1 MLLLLEKIWRQCF
14 VKRARRRIQ
23 QMDQAAED
31 LRDALDL
38 PPEAK
43 HELISLL
50 AFPAY
55 SNELLSI
62 GERDL
67 QEKEVWPE
75 DTQEVFHGSIQD
87 PRKGFSARAR
97 SRKKL
102 VWFNTLAA
110 VICVGILV
118 GGLILMLRVAPQT
131 SASPPSGLYVTTGDS
146 VYRLATQNGHLKP
159 LWHYTLHA
167 PWTTQRID
175 RLNLPSDVGST
186 WNIRIDSSPTVVDTT
201 VYFGGSEDDTITHQ
215 LHHYLY
221 ALDAVSGTLVWRYQ
235 IDENGNGIKGPYFTN
250 GSGSGSFHLDLG
262 KIISAPQVADG
273 LVYIQ
278 IGSWP
283 SYYILALDSGNGRV
297 RWSYNYQ
304 GTSTYSQMSAVIDNR
319 LYISVDNRLLALNA
333 KSGQKQWVQ
342 QVPWQ
347 KGSSSFLSL
356 QTANGTVY
364 ATFISYPGHQDVGSY
379 SNAVHTSLIYA
390 FDMASGL
397 QRWVSKPIDGE
408 VSPLVVDQ
416 QAVYLGSEA
425 GYIYALKVTDGSQ
438 LWSYDY
444 DPHASFVFLQKMDG
458 VIYARETLSL
468 YGLAAAQYNGPPP
481 SLGIIAL
488 TAASGKVE
496 WKNTIPR
503 TVSGTIGTPQGWD
516 GGQLVIGSGIVY
528 TSLRNGLVCSLTAN
542 HGSFLQCYSIKN
554 SASVSSAP
562 TITLVD

>member
-1 MLLLLEKIWRQCF
+1 MLLLEKIWRQRF
-14 VKRARRRIQ
+14 VKRARMRIQ
-23 QMDQAAED
+23 YIDQAAED
-31 LRDALDL
+31 LRAALDL

-50 AFPAY
+50 ALPEY

-62 GERDL
+62 SKREL
-67 QEKEVWPE
+67 QGKEVGSE
-75 DTQEVFHGSIQD
+75 DAQGVSHSSIQD
-87 PRKGFSARAR
+87 SRKGFSSHVR

-102 VWFNTLAA
+102 VWLNTLAA

-118 GGLILMLRVAPQT
+118 GGLTLMLRVAHQT
-131 SASPPSGLYVTTGDS
+131 SASPPSGLYVTTDES
-146 VYRLATQNGHLKP
+146 VYRLATQNSRLKP
-159 LWHYTLHA
+159 LWHYTLQA
-167 PWTTQRID
+167 PWTTQRINH
-175 RLNLPSDVGST
+175 LNLPRDVVPS
-186 WNIRIDSSPTVVDTT
+186 WNIRIDTSPTVAGNM
-201 VYFGGSEDDTITHQ
+201 VYFGGSEDNTITHQ

-250 GSGSGSFHLDLG
+250 GSGSGSFDLDLG
-262 KIISAPQVADG
+262 EMISAPQVADG
-273 LVYIQ
+273 LVSIQ
-278 IGSWP
+278 IGNWP
-283 SYYILALDSGNGRV
+283 YYYILALDSANGQV
-297 RWSYNYQ
+297 RWSYKYQ
-304 GTSTYSQMSAVIDNR
+304 GTSSYSQMSAVIDNH

-333 KSGQKQWVQ
+333 QNGHVEWVQ

-347 KGSSSFLSL
+347 KGSSSFFSL
-356 QTANGTVY
+356 QTGNGTVY

-390 FDMASGL
+390 FDMGSGL

-416 QAVYLGSEA
+416 QAIYLGSEA
-425 GYIYALKVTDGSQ
+425 GQIYALKVSDGSQ
-438 LWSYDY
+438 LWSYSDN
-444 DPHASFVFLQKMDG
+444 PHASFVFLQKMDG

-488 TAASGKVE
+488 TAGSGKLE
-496 WKNTIPR
+496 WQNTIPR

-516 GGQLVIGSGIVY
+516 GGQLVMGNGIVY

-542 HGSFLQCYSIKN
+542 RGSFLQCYTVED

-562 TITLVD
+562 TLTLVV